1 MLDRLIGPISS
12 LLDKVI
18 PDADERN
25 RLAFEISTLAEK
37 QAHEIAKAQIAVN
50 EREASHQSLFVSGWR
65 PAVGWI
71 CCIGLGCNYLFIP
84 VANFV
89 LVISDSSV
97 TVPAL
102 DLSEMMPVLLGM
114 LGLGGLR
121 SWEKTRGVARS

>member
-1 MLDRLIGPISS
+1 MIDQLIAPVSK

-50 EREASHQSLFVSGWR
+50 EREAGHQSLFVSGWR

-71 CCIGLGCNYLFIP
+71 CCTGLGCNYLFIP

-89 LVISDSSV
+89 LVVSGSDI
-97 TVPAL
+97 TIPAL

-121 SWEKTRGVARS
+121 SWEKTKGVARS

>member
-1 MLDRLIGPISS
+1 MIEQLIAPVSK

-71 CCIGLGCNYLFIP
+71 CCTGLGCNYLFIP

-89 LVISDSSV
+89 LVVSGSDI

>member
-1 MLDRLIGPISS
+1 LIDQLIAPVSK
-12 LLDKVI
+12 LLDKII

-89 LVISDSSV
+89 LVVSGSDI

-102 DLSEMMPVLLGM
+102 DLSEIMPVLLGM
-114 LGLGGLR
+114 LGLDGLR